1 MNPQDVPLTRD
12 VVDRWL
18 DEWKKLDPQPP
29 IKPFLAGKINNLGLE
44 SLTVNTQAHEDL
56 EDETPLLDMVM
67 ADLPSY
73 GIKNI

>member
-12 VVDRWL
+12 VVARWL

-29 IKPFLAGKINNLGLE
+29 IKFFLAGKINNLGLE
-44 SLTVNTQAHEDL
+44 SLTVNTQAHEDF
-56 EDETPLLDMVM
+56 EDETSLLDMVM

-73 GIKNI
+73 GIKNF